1 MAATYVTE
9 SDRGRVLHLLRIDKN
24 FGECVMFLDASSSIN
39 DAKRED
45 ERNGFT
51 DTGPAMAYAIEQAR
65 TYANYVGQHVTLDT
79 MANFYSNDY
88 RLFTEN
94 MDDNT

>member
-24 FGECVMFLDASSSIN
+24 FGNTVMFLDASTSIKEAQEE
-39 DAKRED
+39 DKRA
-45 ERNGFT
+45 GFDT
-51 DTGPAMAYAIEQAR
+51 TGPAMAHAIEAAR
-65 TYANYVGQHVTLDT
+65 QYADYVGMHVTLET

-88 RLFTEN
+88 RLFTDT
-94 MDDNT
+94 MTDNT